1 MLDHSIFGYFDQCHL
16 INEILSEHGF
26 FLRFYER
33 RNKFR
38 YQFKQNLKEKNKTKR
53 ELSSCVIQKSN
64 GYELLRNNLNFS
76 EKKIFYYNR
85 HNLGANIR

>member
-1 MLDHSIFGYFDQCHL
+1 MV
-16 INEILSEHGF
+16 F

-33 RNKFR
+33 KNKFR
-38 YQFKQNLKEKNKTKR
+38 YQLKQNLKEKNKTKR
-53 ELSSCVIQKSN
+53 EFSSCVIQKSN

-76 EKKIFYYNR
+76 EKKKFYYNR

>member
-1 MLDHSIFGYFDQCHL
+1 MV
-16 INEILSEHGF
+16 F

-33 RNKFR
+33 KNKFR
-38 YQFKQNLKEKNKTKR
+38 YQLKQNLKEKNKTKR

-76 EKKIFYYNR
+76 EKKRFYSNR

>member
-1 MLDHSIFGYFDQCHL
+1 MV
-16 INEILSEHGF
+16 F

-33 RNKFR
+33 KNKFR
-38 YQFKQNLKEKNKTKR
+38 YQLKQNLKEKNKTKR

-64 GYELLRNNLNFS
+64 RYELLRNNLNFS
-76 EKKIFYYNR
+76 EKKRFYSNR

>member
-1 MLDHSIFGYFDQCHL
+1 MRYYQSMV
-16 INEILSEHGF
+16 F

-33 RNKFR
+33 KNKFR
-38 YQFKQNLKEKNKTKR
+38 YQLKQNLKEKNKTKR

-76 EKKIFYYNR
+76 EKKRFYSNR

>member
-1 MLDHSIFGYFDQCHL
+1 MRYYQSMV
-16 INEILSEHGF
+16 F

-33 RNKFR
+33 KNKFR
-38 YQFKQNLKEKNKTKR
+38 YQLKQNLKEKNKTKR
-53 ELSSCVIQKSN
+53 EFSSCVIQKSN

-76 EKKIFYYNR
+76 EKKKFYYNR